1 LQIPSTREVGAFITI
16 PPLSLITT
24 LQDPALIWFLLRA
37 MLTQLIRMNSS
48 ILYKLLEV
56 RKQVL
61 KAGYNLQAINGLTM
75 ENNDGR
81 EFIQKKTLSY
91 G

>member
-1 LQIPSTREVGAFITI
+1 
-16 PPLSLITT
+16 
-24 LQDPALIWFLLRA
+24 
-37 MLTQLIRMNSS
+37 MNSS